1 MSAEYERRRP
11 LFLRS
16 IEWVGRDRCQVTFV
30 DKDGERI
37 VSECNFDEGSLVS
50 MTPDPIHIAD
60 NWTAHQSRSV
70 ALAAVTFCQVAQDEF
85 PE

>member
-11 LFLRS
+11 LFLRA
-16 IEWVGRDRCQVTFV
+16 IEWVDRDRCQVTFV
-30 DKDGERI
+30 DIDGERI
-37 VSECNFDEGSLVS
+37 VSDFDEGSLIG

-60 NWTAHQSRSV
+60 NWTGHQSRSV
-70 ALAAVTFCQVAQDEF
+70 ALAAVTFCQVAQEEF